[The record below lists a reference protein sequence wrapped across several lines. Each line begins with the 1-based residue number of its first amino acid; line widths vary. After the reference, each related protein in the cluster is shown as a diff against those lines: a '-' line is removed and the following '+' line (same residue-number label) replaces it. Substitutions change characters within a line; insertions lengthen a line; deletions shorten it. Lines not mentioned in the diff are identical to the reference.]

1 MFLDSMM
8 FPREGNDLR
17 VCNWV
22 VFVGQASK
30 DVAFFFSPL

>member
-17 VCNWV
+17 V
-22 VFVGQASK
+22 VFVGHASK